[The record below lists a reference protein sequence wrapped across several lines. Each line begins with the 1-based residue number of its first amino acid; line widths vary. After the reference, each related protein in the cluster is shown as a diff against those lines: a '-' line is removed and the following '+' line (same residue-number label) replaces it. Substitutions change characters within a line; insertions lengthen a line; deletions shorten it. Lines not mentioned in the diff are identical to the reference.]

1 MNNYA
6 YLGDHIGLA
15 ITADGNKILL
25 DTRELKDLSIITH
38 GTYEINVMPVLK
50 YHIKKGDHVVDVG
63 ANIGYHSILAASLVG
78 RKGMVFSFEPNPY
91 VFELLKKSIK
101 INGFNS
107 RVKLYQKAVF
117 NKITKVQLTWNQL
130 HGGGRLVVSGKEQ
143 LSDKQIEV
151 DTIPLDDVIKDEFLP
166 IDLMKID
173 VEGTEPYVIEGAKKI
188 LEQSPNLKII
198 MEWDVN
204 FMKSHGYDVEKLIN
218 FLKGLDFSIDM
229 IKLPDLERIKIDDL
243 FTIKHCELLFS

>member
-1 MNNYA
+1 M
-6 YLGDHIGLA
+6 
-15 ITADGNKILL
+15 
-25 DTRELKDLSIITH
+25 
-38 GTYEINVMPVLK
+38 
-50 YHIKKGDHVVDVG
+50 
-63 ANIGYHSILAASLVG
+63 
-78 RKGMVFSFEPNPY
+78 
-91 VFELLKKSIK
+91 
-101 INGFNS
+101 
-107 RVKLYQKAVF
+107 
-117 NKITKVQLTWNQL
+117 
-130 HGGGRLVVSGKEQ
+130 VSGKEQ

-229 IKLPDLERIKIDDL
+229 IKSPDLERIKIDDL